1 MPTIAKES
9 RRVQVSTSKLLSLF
23 EEEKKKKKHLY
34 RTDFDPRRG
43 LVDMRKRFRGNA
55 PISASKELGEGGKSA
70 SPQLYAGKPAFQSVG
85 GEEVQME
92 PEKTRG

>member
-1 MPTIAKES
+1 L
-9 RRVQVSTSKLLSLF
+9 RRRRRRRSTYIELIF
-23 EEEKKKKKHLY
+23 C
-34 RTDFDPRRG
+34 DFDLRRG
-43 LVDMRKRFRGNA
+43 LVDMRKLFRGNA
-55 PISASKELGEGGKSA
+55 HISASKELGEGGKSA

>member
-1 MPTIAKES
+1 
-9 RRVQVSTSKLLSLF
+9 
-23 EEEKKKKKHLY
+23 
-34 RTDFDPRRG
+34 

-55 PISASKELGEGGKSA
+55 PISASKELGEGGESA

>member
-1 MPTIAKES
+1 MLQRNSPQDCLKSPLLDELPTRCQQLRK
-9 RRVQVSTSKLLSLF
+9 SLG
-23 EEEKKKKKHLY
+23 ECK
-34 RTDFDPRRG
+34 RG